1 MQEAVPL
8 KKYKIRSPAKINLF
22 LHIMGKRPDGYHNII
37 SLICGVGLYD
47 TLQFTFNTK
56 ILSVS
61 CAHPLVPEDK
71 TNLVFLA
78 ARLFLDKTGKN
89 ESFEIILHKQIPVG
103 AGLGGGSSNAA
114 SVLLFLNKYYH
125 YPFSIDELIRM
136 GASLGSDVP
145 FFIFQKP
152 AIVSGTGEKISSF
165 DHLGQLFA
173 LIIYPGFS
181 LSTSMVYKEFDLGLT
196 NNKKKVI
203 HSISDYTYLD
213 LRFNLFNKLHN
224 DLEDIVFSKYPEIYK
239 VKKVLLDNGAESALM
254 TGSGSAVF
262 GLFSDLGAAKKAKR
276 SISRYD
282 KWQIY
287 LSELLV

>member
-1 MQEAVPL
+1 MQEAGSL

-22 LHIMGKRPDGYHNII
+22 LHIIGKRPDGYHDII

-47 TLQFTFNTK
+47 TLLFTFNAK

-61 CAHPLVPEDK
+61 CAHPLVPEDE

-78 ARLFLDKTGKN
+78 ARLFLDKIDKN
-89 ESFEIILHKQIPVG
+89 EPFEIVLNKQIPVG

-125 YPFSIDELIRM
+125 YPFSIDELILM

-152 AIVSGTGEKISSF
+152 AIVSGTGENLKSF
-165 DHLGQLFA
+165 DNLSQLFA

-181 LSTSMVYKEFDLGLT
+181 LSTSMVYKDFDLGLT

-203 HSISDYTYLD
+203 KSILSYNHLD
-213 LRFNLFNKLHN
+213 LQFNAFNGLHN
-224 DLEDIVFSKYPEIYK
+224 DLEDIVFSKYPEICK
-239 VKKVLLDNGAESALM
+239 VKKVLLNNGAESALM

-262 GLFSDLGAAKKAKR
+262 GLFSDLEAAKKAKC
-276 SISRYD
+276 SISRCG

-287 LSELLV
+287 LAELLV